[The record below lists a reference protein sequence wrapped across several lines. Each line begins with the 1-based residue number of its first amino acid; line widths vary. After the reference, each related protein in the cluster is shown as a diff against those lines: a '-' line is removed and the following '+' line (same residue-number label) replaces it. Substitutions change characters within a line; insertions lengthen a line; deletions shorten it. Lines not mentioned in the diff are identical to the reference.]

1 MILFLTFKCM
11 YQTFMHYVLLFILL
25 SENIVLHVLV
35 QTIMAHVLQ
44 TVSKLTPLK
53 AVNVLCVHAE

>member
-1 MILFLTFKCM
+1 MILSLTVM
-11 YQTFMHYVLLFILL
+11 YQTFMHNVLLFKLL

-35 QTIMAHVLQ
+35 QTIMAHLLQ

-53 AVNVLCVHAE
+53 AVNILCVHAE

>member
-1 MILFLTFKCM
+1 MILSLTFM
-11 YQTFMHYVLLFILL
+11 YQTFMHNVLLFILL

-35 QTIMAHVLQ
+35 QTIMAHLLQ